1 MLDAGKIYNPGD
13 RNGRTVQA
21 QEIELMWDGNM
32 IGALVG
38 PDPVEGVPAYA
49 ETVHGALQELAD
61 NLVKESVWVEIP
73 HRRFAFSE
81 LRLAENTR

>member
-1 MLDAGKIYNPGD
+1 MNLGKRAMLDGGKIYNPGD

-38 PDPVEGVPAYA
+38 PDPVEVCG
-49 ETVHGALQELAD
+49 
-61 NLVKESVWVEIP
+61 
-73 HRRFAFSE
+73 
-81 LRLAENTR
+81 TRTCIFISSRPTLPG